1 MQVVLLH
8 RLCLGSLLVDALAT
22 LGCPWAQNPWGKF
35 KKLQF
40 QNTAA
45 YLLLLYSK
53 VAKMSFKGRKLE
65 ELPSPSFIV
74 DVNKVKRNCERMKQ
88 RCDSLG
94 VKLRPHMK
102 THKTL

>member
-1 MQVVLLH
+1 MKDISPHENTCDQAL
-8 RLCLGSLLVDALAT
+8 RTPDPTLGSLWL
-22 LGCPWAQNPWGKF
+22 PRGKF
-35 KKLQF
+35 KTPLI
-40 QNTAA
+40 AA
-45 YLLLLYSK
+45 HLLLLYSE
-53 VAKMSFKGRKLE
+53 VANMSFKGRKLE